1 MSGQNKQDIN
11 ILLSKIVVGVYMTEY
26 KREQFIL
33 YYAPLMFKEHY
44 FEHITSSLQTL
55 RITMHKK

>member
-11 ILLSKIVVGVYMTEY
+11 IMLSKIVVGVYMTEY

-44 FEHITSSLQTL
+44 FEHINIVLANSA
-55 RITMHKK
+55 HKNA